1 MSCPRCRADLPDV
14 AHFCQR
20 CGLDVRSGDPGRSR
34 SFAVKPD
41 ERVASF
47 NLVSTIMPRGAGQRP
62 ATYTYALVGFLVI
75 ALLAAIFGALP
86 VAILVAVIAIPLVY
100 IVYLYD
106 VNLWDD
112 QPVAVT
118 ALAFGLTFVLGIGFT
133 VLWSRLVGAPTIS
146 GGGAVGIDIVPLLVW
161 ALLVPVV
168 GELIRQ
174 VGPVL
179 LASRPRF
186 DDLMDGL
193 TFGVISGVAYSA
205 AETLVLYWPTLV
217 GGYVPGD
224 TAGSMLALIFL
235 QGFVKPL
242 ILGTATGIACAE
254 FSGLG
259 RGFDGFTPRYFRGI
273 GEALLAVV
281 AFYLGVHLIGLVPEV
296 TTAAFLSVLWG
307 LLILGVLVIRVRTV
321 LHTGLLEAALE
332 AAARQGETGPAGELD
347 FCGQCEMPLLSGAA
361 FCTACGS
368 AVRAQGTKPHR
379 GRATG
384 DAAPAA
390 AATAAVAQQ
399 VPAASSDPV
408 SAQAAAS
415 AVPIAPAATMV
426 ADREWSD
433 GDVEDSDAQW
443 QTVPDPVPVT
453 DVDPVR
459 ADEATPPAPPPPD
472 DGGDGDRGVDEQDG
486 GRS

>member
-1 MSCPRCRADLPDV
+1 MNCPRCRADLPAV

-20 CGLDVRSGDPGRSR
+20 CGLDVQSGDSARGR

-47 NLVSTIMPRGAGQRP
+47 NLVSTIMPRGSGQRP
-62 ATYTYALVGFLVI
+62 TTYTYALVAFLVI

-86 VAILVAVIAIPLVY
+86 IAILVAVIAIPLVY

-112 QPVAVT
+112 EPVPVT
-118 ALAFGLTFVLGIGFT
+118 LLAFGLTFVLGIGFT
-133 VLWSRLVGAPTIS
+133 MLWTRLLGAPTLS
-146 GGGAVGIDIVPLLVW
+146 GGTGVGFEIVPLLVW
-161 ALLVPVV
+161 ALLVPIV
-168 GELIRQ
+168 GEAIRQ
-174 VGPVL
+174 VGPVI

-242 ILGTATGIACAE
+242 IFGTATGIACAE

-259 RGFDGFTPRYFRGI
+259 KGYDGFTPRYFRGV
-273 GEALLAVV
+273 GEALVAVV
-281 AFYLGVHLIGLVPEV
+281 AFYLGVHLIGLIPEV

-332 AAARQGETGPAGELD
+332 SAARESGVGHDGEPDVCAR
-347 FCGQCEMPLLSGAA
+347 CEMPLLSGAA
-361 FCTACGS
+361 FCTACGA
-368 AVRAQGTKPHR
+368 AVRAQGTKPRR
-379 GRATG
+379 GTDHG
-384 DAAPAA
+384 DDAVPPAPAGAAAAEAAPTPGDPA
-390 AATAAVAQQ
+390 AATA
-399 VPAASSDPV
+399 PG
-408 SAQAAAS
+408 
-415 AVPIAPAATMV
+415 ATMV
-426 ADREWSD
+426 AEREWSD
-433 GDVEDSDAQW
+433 GDAGDSEAEW
-443 QTVPDPVPVT
+443 QTAPDAASAPADHPAAAGDVT
-453 DVDPVR
+453 DPETPAEGGGAAHDGA
-459 ADEATPPAPPPPD
+459 ADD
-472 DGGDGDRGVDEQDG
+472 QNG
-486 GRS
+486 GRA